1 MPVST
6 QTTRMATSADD
17 ARKHILEKLEADLE
31 RSRLRPVG
39 KDVLIA
45 VFDRSGQK
53 TAGGLWVPETSDEDK
68 FQGKVGLVL
77 KLGPLCNEAYSPGYD
92 RWFAGEP
99 PQVGDWVGMKIN
111 DGVTVTLG
119 TTVCRFVE
127 WDYIRFLSDVPDL
140 VM

>member
-1 MPVST
+1 
-6 QTTRMATSADD
+6 MAISADD
-17 ARKHILEKLEADLE
+17 ARSQILEKLEADLE

-45 VFDRSGQK
+45 IYDRSGQK
-53 TAGGLWVPETSDEDK
+53 TAGGVFLVETEDK

-77 KLGPLCNEAYSPGYD
+77 KLGPLCNEERSPGYD
-92 RWFAGEP
+92 RWFGGEP

-119 TTVCRFVE
+119 ETICRFVE

>member
-53 TAGGLWVPETSDEDK
+53 TAGGLWVPETRDEDK

-77 KLGPLCNEAYSPGYD
+77 L
-92 RWFAGEP
+92 
-99 PQVGDWVGMKIN
+99 
-111 DGVTVTLG
+111 
-119 TTVCRFVE
+119 
-127 WDYIRFLSDVPDL
+127 
-140 VM
+140 

>member
-1 MPVST
+1 MT
-6 QTTRMATSADD
+6 KTSSKA
-17 ARKHILEKLEADLE
+17 KLAL
-31 RSRLRPVG
+31 S
-39 KDVLIA
+39 
-45 VFDRSGQK
+45 
-53 TAGGLWVPETSDEDK
+53 
-68 FQGKVGLVL
+68 
-77 KLGPLCNEAYSPGYD
+77 CYD
-92 RWFAGEP
+92 RWFGGEP